1 MMKIKSKKDLVW
13 PKSRFM
19 QAVVAEV
26 RSKRIELNLC
36 LIYLNYICNFN
47 YIFSGNVMQDCL
59 WVLVYIYLQ
68 PFSKVF

>member
-1 MMKIKSKKDLVW
+1 M
-13 PKSRFM
+13 
-19 QAVVAEV
+19 AEV